1 MRSAFAL
8 LVLTAISANASAHH
22 SRAEFGAAVEEI
34 SGELVEVRWI
44 NPHAG
49 FVLKTAGPN
58 GEQIWRIETFSGP
71 RAFVRFGVTA
81 DLFRTGERITFAGRR
96 SKYRE
101 GYFLGTNALLADGTE
116 VLIGE
121 DGRHWGQG
129 RVVGSGFRAAQAINE
144 ESLRAASRENRGI
157 FRVWSVTNRSVTE
170 SSPFTDAAMAAR
182 ANWDPAAEPVHR
194 CEQPGMPVTMKSITP
209 IEFLDEG
216 ERILLRSRYFDTVRT
231 VHLRQSAAEAAS
243 VAASH
248 VGYSVGHWEGRTLVV
263 ETTRINYPRFDTSGT
278 PQSDQVEIRE
288 TFTVSEDQSR
298 LDYHMTITDPPTFTE
313 PAEFGRYYLALG
325 ESMEKFDCT
334 AL

>member
-1 MRSAFAL
+1 MRSLFAL
-8 LVLTAISANASAHH
+8 LILIAVSAGASAHH

-49 FVLKTAGPN
+49 FVLKAAGPN

-81 DLFRTGERITFAGRR
+81 ELFRTGERVTFAGRR
-96 SKYRE
+96 SKYRQ

-121 DGRHWGQG
+121 DGRHWTQG
-129 RVVGSGFRAAQAINE
+129 RVVGSGFRATQGVNE
-144 ESLRAASRENRGI
+144 EALRAASRENRGI
-157 FRVWSVTNRSVTE
+157 FRVWSVTDRSVTE
-170 SSPFTDAAMAAR
+170 SYPFTDAAIAAR

-194 CEQPGMPVTMKSITP
+194 CEQPGMPVTMKPITP
-209 IEFLDEG
+209 IEFVDEG
-216 ERILLRSRYFDTVRT
+216 ERILLRTRYFDTVRT
-231 VHLRQSAAEAAS
+231 IHLRPSAADAVG
-243 VAASH
+243 VATSH
-248 VGYSVGHWEGRTLVV
+248 LGYSVGRWDGRALVV
-263 ETTRINYPRFDTSGT
+263 DTTRIDYPRFDTSGT
-278 PQSDQVEIRE
+278 PQSDQVKIRE
-288 TFTVSEDQSR
+288 TFTVSDDQSR
-298 LDYHMTITDPPTFTE
+298 LDYRMTINDPPTFTG